1 MWKCITPA
9 FHKMVFAEEKED
21 GRNDRNII
29 LSTSLKL

>member
-1 MWKCITPA
+1 MWKFITPA
-9 FHKMVFAEEKED
+9 FHKMVFTKVKED